1 MISNHGGVNS
11 IDTKS
16 STIDKKIMEDLLL
29 NGSDMQISNENVV
42 QSASMMV
49 VDVKTEVK
57 TEVKVETFYEFE
69 AREQVGIDFIT
80 NQGF

>member
-1 MISNHGGVNS
+1 MVNS

-16 STIDKKIMEDLLL
+16 STIANKIMEDLFL
-29 NGSDMQISNENVV
+29 NGPGISISNENIV
-42 QSASMMV
+42 QSASKMV
-49 VDVKTEVK
+49 DDVKTEVK
-57 TEVKVETFYEFE
+57 TEVKVETFDEFE